1 MYNQSMKKL
10 VLKILIFALA
20 VFFAGSF
27 IPGISVDN
35 FTVALL
41 AALVILAVNM
51 FIKPVVKLI
60 ALPINF
66 LTLGLF
72 SIVINIALMYAVV
85 YFMPGVN
92 AESFLPTLEMA
103 GGLAILSAV
112 LNMFL

>member
-1 MYNQSMKKL
+1 MKKL
-10 VLKILIFALA
+10 ILKILIFALA
-20 VFFAGSF
+20 IFFAGYL
-27 IPGISVDN
+27 IPGIAVDG
-35 FTVALL
+35 FTTAML

-51 FIKPVVKLI
+51 FIKPVVKFI

-92 AESFLPTLEMA
+92 AEGFLPTLEMA
-103 GGLAILSAV
+103 GGLAILSAI

>member
-1 MYNQSMKKL
+1 MKKL
-10 VLKILIFALA
+10 ILKILIFALA
-20 VFFAGSF
+20 IFFAGYL
-27 IPGISVDN
+27 IPGIAVDS
-35 FTVALL
+35 FTTAML

-51 FIKPVVKLI
+51 FIKPVVKFI

-92 AESFLPTLEMA
+92 AEGFLPTLEMA
-103 GGLAILSAV
+103 GGLAILSAI